1 MITLASELLA
11 LFIEEEK
18 KKIADIQMPHMPTL
32 GSAYEEITKQGIDK
46 KFVIPKD
53 LNLRVVKGF
62 IEIAGNM
69 LPEQIDC
76 MLVEGEGRRY
86 GITDQYIYDIDRVLC
101 VFEVKKTLNKSGLS
115 DAINHLGAIGR
126 KFSDYFE
133 EKLRCGAFVPDIS
146 HARKSFA
153 QITGEMAPTDYPGI
167 HKLHKPEAILFY
179 SLVQEQHAPVT
190 IVHGYDG
197 YRTESGLRSAF
208 IDIIEERSKVSGQG
222 LGIPSLPT
230 LVTSN
235 KFCLIK
241 GNGHPY
247 LATRDGK
254 SWVAIFSTRH
264 NPARIILEIVWAKIA
279 SHFNV
284 IMPYGL
290 DLDIETVVPL
300 LLAEPREIDNQAGWL
315 YNSREPKEKSLKRDE
330 QVSWEPARIGPAEVS
345 AIDIMAMDGGYLPL
359 DSTMDDYLQEE
370 HGQTLTQTV
379 EKLLLTRV
387 FAREGERLRPV
398 ASLTHMLTS
407 DDGGGYVSN
416 DRDRFDAWCEKNS
429 LQPHYMSIIFLE

>member
-1 MITLASELLA
+1 MITQASELLG

-18 KKIADIQMPHMPTL
+18 KKIAGIQMPHMPTL
-32 GSAYEEITKQGIDK
+32 GNAYEEITKQGIDK
-46 KFVIPKD
+46 EFVIPKC

-76 MLVEGEGRRY
+76 MLVEGNGRRY

-101 VFEVKKTLNKSGLS
+101 VFEVKKTLNKSDFS
-115 DAINHLGAIGR
+115 DAIDHLGATRR

-133 EKLRCGAFVPDIS
+133 EKLRSGTFVPDIS

-153 QITGEMAPTDYPGI
+153 QITGKMAPTNYLGI
-167 HKLHKPEAILFY
+167 HELQKPEAILFY

-197 YRTESGLRSAF
+197 YKTESGLRSAF
-208 IDIIEERSKVSGQG
+208 IDIIEECSKRSGQG

-247 LATRDGK
+247 LAVGDDK
-254 SWVAIFSTRH
+254 SWVAMSSTRH
-264 NPARIILEIVWAKIA
+264 NSARIILEIVWAKIA
-279 SHFNV
+279 SHFNAK
-284 IMPYGL
+284 MPYGL
-290 DLDIETVVPL
+290 DLDMETLAPL
-300 LLAEPREIDNQAGWL
+300 LLAEPREIGGQVGWI
-315 YNSREPKEKSLKRDE
+315 YNSLEFKEKSLNRDE
-330 QVSWEPARIGPAEVS
+330 QLPWEPARISPAEVS
-345 AIDIMAMDGGYLPL
+345 AIDIMAMQGGYLPL
-359 DSTMDDYLQEE
+359 DAAMDNYLQKE
-370 HGQTLTQTV
+370 HGQTLTQTI

-387 FAREGERLRPV
+387 FAREGEHLRPV

-407 DDGGGYVSN
+407 DDGGGYLSN
-416 DRDRFDAWCEKNS
+416 ERDRFDAWCEKNS
-429 LQPHYMSIIFLE
+429 LQPHYMNIIFVE